1 MKYNGCTNGELPDM
15 SAFTQLK
22 INAVYP
28 YESEDGSTYCEALLG
43 VVSKKADLS
52 TYLVDGEDPSKVFYS
67 VYGRY
72 ENGEVEV
79 LHDEP
84 TTEEILKV
92 AKDLSSRF
100 GLEVILN

>member
-15 SAFTQLK
+15 SAFTQLE

-28 YESEDGSTYCEALLG
+28 YESEDGSTFCEALFG
-43 VVSKKADLS
+43 VVSKKAELKK
-52 TYLVDGEDPSKVFYS
+52 YLVDGEDPSQVFYS

-72 ENGEVEV
+72 EDGDVEV

-84 TTEEILKV
+84 TLEALLKV
-92 AKDLSSRF
+92 SNDLSSRF
-100 GLEVILN
+100 GLEVVLN